1 MKKLNHHLL
10 LAGLLATMINPCN
23 ESFAKE
29 ATGIP
34 GPTQRAGKVRAAK
47 EAVESPGRPC
57 RCSIFETISYDSG
70 TQVLT
75 LAFNNSYGYRYYG
88 VPPLVYRDLVNAPSP
103 GAFYNQQIRRV
114 FKCQRIGPTGRL
126 EVENSRTRNRT
137 SCPYLFPVRSR

>member
-1 MKKLNHHLL
+1 MKNLNHLL
-10 LAGLLATMINPCN
+10 LAGLLATTINPGN
-23 ESFAKE
+23 GSFAKE
-29 ATGIP
+29 AMGLP
-34 GPTQRAGKVRAAK
+34 GPSQRAGKARTAK
-47 EAVESPGRPC
+47 EADESSGRPC

-114 FKCQRIGPTGRL
+114 FKCQRISPAGRL
-126 EVENSRTRNRT
+126 EGADSRARNRT
-137 SCPYLFPVRSR
+137 SCPYLFAPRSR